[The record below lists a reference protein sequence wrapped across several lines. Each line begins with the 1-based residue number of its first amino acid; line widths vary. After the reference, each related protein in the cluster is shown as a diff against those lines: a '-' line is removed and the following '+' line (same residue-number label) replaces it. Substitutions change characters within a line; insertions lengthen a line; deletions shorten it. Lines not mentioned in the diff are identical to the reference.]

1 MAFISSN
8 WKITFDH
15 GGANAFQLVN
25 WGDDI
30 DEEIAFPWAQQ
41 VDTSK
46 PVRGAVVAK
55 FGRGRAEMSFTVS
68 VWKTH
73 ATHAAARNYLLA
85 HAASLPLGMA
95 KTLRIEVQGG
105 SSYNLST
112 AVIAS
117 GDGRMAVGG
126 GLIRTWVQYKI
137 EGGKFTIV

>member
-8 WKITFDH
+8 WKITFDY
-15 GGANAFQLVN
+15 GGGSAFELVA
-25 WGDDI
+25 WGADL
-30 DEEIAFPWAQQ
+30 DEEIAFPWSQV

-46 PVRGAVVAK
+46 PMGAAAATK
-55 FGRGRAEMSFTVS
+55 FGRGKVETTFSIG

-95 KTLRIEVQGG
+95 KPLRIDVQGG
-105 SSYNLST
+105 SAYLLST

-117 GDGRMAVGG
+117 GDARMAVGG
-126 GLIRTWVQYKI
+126 GLIRTYVKYQI
-137 EGGKFTIV
+137 EGGKFAVI